1 MAGGVTVAPTAP
13 GGTAPAR
20 AARPGRDATRDCA
33 AVNTDSSNARNPA
46 CGSTLDVRYQP
57 RRLLASAA
65 VKPATSRGATTV
77 DGTRRIGVVTMI
89 SLPSGPSGNP

>member
-1 MAGGVTVAPTAP
+1 
-13 GGTAPAR
+13 
-20 AARPGRDATRDCA
+20 
-33 AVNTDSSNARNPA
+33 
-46 CGSTLDVRYQP
+46 
-57 RRLLASAA
+57 